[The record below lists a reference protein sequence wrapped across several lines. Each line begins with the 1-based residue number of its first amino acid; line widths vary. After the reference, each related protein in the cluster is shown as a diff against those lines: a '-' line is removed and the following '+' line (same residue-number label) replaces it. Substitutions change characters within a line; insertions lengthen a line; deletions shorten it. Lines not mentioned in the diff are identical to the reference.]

1 MLSDLL
7 DKLFNRNRTPT
18 SRESAKQR
26 LQFVLA
32 HDRTDLSPDL
42 VEQMRQE
49 ILEVVSRYVE
59 LDQEHLEFNLE
70 SDQRMTAL
78 IANLPIRRVRPT
90 SPVVPENLDT
100 APKAAAKESDTPQTD
115 SGSAPVLSSAAVD
128 AKAEA
133 ATVEATPSAT
143 KDAPSESAAKSK
155 NSVELSDVVEST
167 TPDDSPSPIPSDD
180 PNRDD

>member
-1 MLSDLL
+1 MLSELL

-42 VEQMRQE
+42 VEKMRQE

-100 APKAAAKESDTPQTD
+100 APKADAPQTSTTED
-115 SGSAPVLSSAAVD
+115 PSPAAESTEAPEATSGFTVEVAPVEETSPDTESSNTVD
-128 AKAEA
+128 A
-133 ATVEATPSAT
+133 
-143 KDAPSESAAKSK
+143 
-155 NSVELSDVVEST
+155 VEST
-167 TPDDSPSPIPSDD
+167 TTIDPTPTPTSPEDSPRHD
-180 PNRDD
+180 

>member
-1 MLSDLL
+1 MLSELL

-42 VEQMRQE
+42 VEKMRQE

-100 APKAAAKESDTPQTD
+100 APKTDAAKVDAPTEEASTPTESTQPAEPTQPAAKAAPVED
-115 SGSAPVLSSAAVD
+115 SAPDNDSPD
-128 AKAEA
+128 
-133 ATVEATPSAT
+133 TVEASTASTAI
-143 KDAPSESAAKSK
+143 AP
-155 NSVELSDVVEST
+155 
-167 TPDDSPSPIPSDD
+167 DSPPTPTED
-180 PNRDD
+180 PDRND

>member
-1 MLSDLL
+1 MLSELL

-42 VEQMRQE
+42 VEKMRQE

-78 IANLPIRRVRPT
+78 IANLPIRRVRPS

-100 APKAAAKESDTPQTD
+100 APKADTAQVDAPAEEVSPPTESAEPAESTQSVAEANPVEESAPGTD
-115 SGSAPVLSSAAVD
+115 SPEAVD
-128 AKAEA
+128 TIESSTALDLDSPP
-133 ATVEATPSAT
+133 TPS
-143 KDAPSESAAKSK
+143 E
-155 NSVELSDVVEST
+155 
-167 TPDDSPSPIPSDD
+167 D
-180 PNRDD
+180 PARHD